1 MYSLLAQVVVWLAL
15 GSSLAL
21 AFLAVAVLGAVHAAR
36 RATWKWLRCFPGPN
50 EDVPLRW
57 VVQQHRRASSVKH
70 RTPYNVSMLE
80 VRMAYYHMFRKNGV
94 FRFYVGSH
102 PTVAVFRADYLEI
115 VLNSKSTMEKSVD
128 YEVLHSW
135 LGTGLLTSSGEKWKT
150 RRRLLTPAFHFRIL
164 DSFVQPMNAKARGLV
179 EKILQRLTE
188 PWINIVPLVAE
199 CALSI
204 LLETIMGV
212 FPEEEEEYYQ
222 SHVRAIHYLSSQI
235 SARMQT
241 PWLVIDAI
249 YFRTSCGK
257 EYKKS
262 ADVVHNFTAKV
273 IKRRREELKKSTD
286 QGNLVEEKE
295 ESVYNRRRLS
305 TFLDTLLRYSIEN
318 DSSFTDEDIREEVDT
333 FMFAGHDTTSVAICW
348 SLYMLGLHHDHQK
361 KVQEE
366 LDLVLENCS
375 ENGIT
380 TENLKELKYLDCVI
394 KECQRLYPSVPITGR
409 ESVEDFKL
417 GDYTIPKGSTVDVF
431 IYALHRDPDVY
442 PNPERF
448 DPSRFLPENCISRHP
463 YAFIPFSAGSRNCI
477 GQKFAAME
485 LKIIIATI
493 LRNFNVIALD
503 HRDKIRL
510 SSDLVLR
517 AADGV
522 RLSFS
527 PRFP

>member
-1 MYSLLAQVVVWLAL
+1 MFALLTRAVVWLVL
-15 GSSLAL
+15 SSSLAL
-21 AFLAVAVLGAVHAAR
+21 ACLAVAVLGAVHAAR

-50 EDVPLRW
+50 EDIPLRW
-57 VVQQHRRASSVKH
+57 VVQQHRHASSVKNK
-70 RTPYNVSMLE
+70 TPYN
-80 VRMAYYHMFRKNGV
+80 
-94 FRFYVGSH
+94 
-102 PTVAVFRADYLEI
+102 PCWRADYIEI

-164 DSFVQPMNAKARGLV
+164 DSFVQPMNARARGLV
-179 EKILQRLTE
+179 QKILQRSTD

-199 CALSI
+199 CTLSI

-212 FPEEEEEYYQ
+212 FPEEEEEHCRSY
-222 SHVRAIHYLSSQI
+222 VRAVHYLSSQI
-235 SARMQT
+235 SSRVQM
-241 PWLVIDAI
+241 PWLLLDAI
-249 YFRTSCGK
+249 YFRTARGK

-262 ADVVHNFTAKV
+262 ADIVHNFTAKV
-273 IKRRREELKKSTD
+273 IKKRREELKSTD

-295 ESVYNRRRLS
+295 ESVYNRKRLC

-318 DSSFTDEDIREEVDT
+318 DTSFTDDDIREEVDT
-333 FMFAGHDTTSVAICW
+333 FMFEGHDTTSVAISW
-348 SLYMLGLHHDHQK
+348 SLYMIGLHQDHQRK
-361 KVQEE
+361 IQEE
-366 LDLVLENCS
+366 LDLILEDCS
-375 ENGIT
+375 GNDIT
-380 TENLKELKYLDCVI
+380 SENLKELKYLDCVI
-394 KECQRLYPSVPITGR
+394 KECQRLFPSVPITGR

-417 GDYTIPKGSTVDVF
+417 GDYTIPKGSTIDVF

-477 GQKFAAME
+477 GQRYAAME
-485 LKIIIATI
+485 LKIIIATV

-503 HRDKIRL
+503 HRDKVRL

-517 AADGV
+517 AADGI

-527 PRFP
+527 PRFHRST